1 MKAPVKRSMYFPAP
15 QMEFL
20 REEAERLGITVSA
33 LIIRII
39 DAYRENR

>member
-1 MKAPVKRSMYFPAP
+1 MAASIKEIKPSP

-39 DAYRENR
+39 DAYRERR